1 MSGLAAEDYL
11 AGIYR
16 LQAAGAPATT
26 GLVADRRHVSPASTT
41 AMFKRLAR
49 DGLVTYREYEGV
61 TLTAEGQR
69 LALAVVRR
77 HRLVERFL
85 TDMLRMPWESVDDLA
100 DQMEHALPEAV
111 VDALEALLGSPF
123 TCPHGYPIPDRE
135 GHLAQVP
142 LRRLA
147 ELRAGEAALVAR
159 VDERVPGLLAYLNGV
174 DVTLGARVSVEAVNG
189 VDDTMTLR
197 VGARA
202 VVVGPRITEAVSV
215 APWRGADGPAAGG
228 VDAGA
233 VAGAGLGDR
242 RGTPG

>member
-11 AGIYR
+11 AEIYR
-16 LQAAGAPATT
+16 LQAAGESATT

-61 TLTAEGQR
+61 TLTEDGQR
-69 LALAVVRR
+69 LALGVLRR

-85 TDMLRMPWESVDDLA
+85 TDVLRMPWESVDDLA

-111 VDALEALLGSPF
+111 VDALERLLGNPF

-135 GHLAQVP
+135 GRLDQAP

-147 ELRAGEAALVAR
+147 DLAPGESARVAR
-159 VDERVPGLLAYLNGV
+159 VDERIPGLLAYLDQVGL
-174 DVTLGARVSVEAVNG
+174 TLGALLRVEATTRI
-189 VDDTMTLR
+189 DETMTLR
-197 VGARA
+197 VADA
-202 VVVGPRITEAVSV
+202 VLVVGPRVAQAISV
-215 APWRGADGPAAGG
+215 TG
-228 VDAGA
+228 VAQS
-233 VAGAGLGDR
+233 
-242 RGTPG
+242 